1 MFRPHVMEAWCL
13 GHGFLKKSMIELNDL
28 PKSGGEGQGTISRP
42 PPPLPDLM
50 ALSASASHVNDPV
63 ANGKGNA

>member
-1 MFRPHVMEAWCL
+1 MFRPHVIEAWCL

-28 PKSGGEGQGTISRP
+28 PKSGGGGGRDN
-42 PPPLPDLM
+42 PPPLPDLI
-50 ALSASASHVNDPV
+50 ALSAPASHVNDPV